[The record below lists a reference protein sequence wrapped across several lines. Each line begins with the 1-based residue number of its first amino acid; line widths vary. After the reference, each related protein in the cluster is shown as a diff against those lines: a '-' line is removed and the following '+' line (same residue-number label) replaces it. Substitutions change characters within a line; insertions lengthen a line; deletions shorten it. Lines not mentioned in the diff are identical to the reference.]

1 MQLAPPVACDEDE
14 LDATDELDLLE
25 ETTLELELATDDAG
39 LLEEL
44 TDTTELDLLVD
55 ATELDLLDATELELL
70 LTGAVEFGF
79 LPTKYRLGA
88 AGADMPSPK
97 KKLVCGGWLY
107 ATF

>member
-1 MQLAPPVACDEDE
+1 M
-14 LDATDELDLLE
+14 LE
-25 ETTLELELATDDAG
+25 ETTLELELATDDAC

-44 TDTTELDLLVD
+44 TDT
-55 ATELDLLDATELELL
+55 TELDLLDATELELL
-70 LTGAVEFGF
+70 LTGAVELGF